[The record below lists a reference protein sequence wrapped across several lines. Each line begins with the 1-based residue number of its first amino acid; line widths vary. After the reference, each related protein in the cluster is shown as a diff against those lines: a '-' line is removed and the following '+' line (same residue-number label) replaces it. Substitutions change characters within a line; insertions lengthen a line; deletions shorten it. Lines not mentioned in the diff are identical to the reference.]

1 MCIDRQ
7 ETLLSLYGNQ
17 KLSTNYCKEK
27 NKNEKA
33 KFKNKRKTPI
43 YLLSVYMP
51 GQRNNLT
58 ILHMYLLVNFT
69 GSYLLYASYGTIPH
83 LRSMLPILKTGIKNY
98 LDSWI

>member
-1 MCIDRQ
+1 M
-7 ETLLSLYGNQ
+7 ETRSFPQ
-17 KLSTNYCKEK
+17 ITAKEK
-27 NKNEKA
+27 KKKNEKA

-58 ILHMYLLVNFT
+58 ILHMYSLVNFT
-69 GSYLLYASYGTIPH
+69 GSYLLYASYGAVPH
-83 LRSMLPILKTGIKNY
+83 LWSMLPILKTGIKNY